1 MDPNTTTAPVALIIE
16 DDPSIGMLL
25 EFLLER
31 EGYTPRLIAEGRS
44 AKNAIESSA
53 APALILLDIMLPY
66 VDGIELLQQ
75 IRQKAGW
82 ERCAVIMLTTNPE
95 RSSPARGGAPMPGVA
110 RGAPSPCEGASNCV
124 PSRATAGRSLCSDST
139 LGIPSGW
146 KVMHKK
152 TGRSRFFAHPNPA

>member
-1 MDPNTTTAPVALIIE
+1 MDLNTTTAPVALIIE

-44 AKNAIESSA
+44 AKNTIEASA

-82 ERCAVIMLTTNPE
+82 ERCAVIMLTTKSHE
-95 RSSPARGGAPMPGVA
+95 SDIVRAL
-110 RGAPSPCEGASNCV
+110 ELGASDYV
-124 PSRATAGRSLCSDST
+124 VKP
-139 LGIPSGW
+139 
-146 KVMHKK
+146 
-152 TGRSRFFAHPNPA
+152 FQPNELLARIRRHVKPKN